1 MRFVRIEFAEP
12 LSGGEECGRIRMA
25 VREILLLGD
34 KRLWEAASPA
44 ADAPPGEVTQ
54 AVTDLADTLADF
66 RLRHGFG
73 RAIAAPQ
80 IGIPW
85 RILFVEMRDGSF
97 GPTPLLDPEMV
108 HASTEW
114 IELWDDCFSFPDLLV
129 RVRRHYEVEV
139 RYRDL
144 SGSTCS
150 VTARGDL
157 SELLQHEMDH
167 LDGLLATDRAL
178 DPRAFRLRSRG

>member
-1 MRFVRIEFAEP
+1 
-12 LSGGEECGRIRMA
+12 
-25 VREILLLGD
+25 
-34 KRLWEAASPA
+34 
-44 ADAPPGEVTQ
+44 
-54 AVTDLADTLADF
+54 
-66 RLRHGFG
+66 
-73 RAIAAPQ
+73 
-80 IGIPW
+80 
-85 RILFVEMRDGSF
+85 
-97 GPTPLLDPEMV
+97 MV
-108 HASTEW
+108 HASPEC

-178 DPRAFRLRSRG
+178 DPRAFRLRSHR